1 MAIGKRIK
9 LLRGNRGINQT
20 ELGEAIG
27 VGKTTISNYE
37 TDYSSPDT
45 ETLSKIARFF
55 NVSTDYLLCQTDD
68 PTPHIRVKI
77 ATKLDP
83 DNPDI
88 EKNLWEI
95 REGISHY
102 VTQGIITEQSA
113 ADLLEKAR
121 KQLELDVELLKSQ
134 NKQSK

>member
-1 MAIGKRIK
+1 MTTGKRIR
-9 LLRGNRGINQT
+9 LLRRSKGVTQT
-20 ELGEAIG
+20 ELGQAIG

-37 TDYSSPDT
+37 TGYSSPDT
-45 ETLSKIARFF
+45 ETLSKMAQYF

-68 PTPHIRVKI
+68 PTPRIKAKI
-77 ATKLDP
+77 ATKIDP

-95 REGISHY
+95 REGINHY
-102 VTQGIITEQSA
+102 VTAGIITEQSA
-113 ADLLEKAR
+113 ADLLKKAR

-134 NKQSK
+134 NQRSK

>member
-1 MAIGKRIK
+1 MSF
-9 LLRGNRGINQT
+9 GNRLRELRLSRELTQADFANAIN
-20 ELGEAIG
+20 LGES
-27 VGKTTISNYE
+27 TISFYESDKRSPDYE
-37 TDYSSPDT
+37 T
-45 ETLSKIARFF
+45 LVKIARFF

-77 ATKLDP
+77 ATKIDP

-95 REGISHY
+95 REGINHY
-102 VTQGIITEQSA
+102 VAQGIITEQSA
-113 ADLLEKAR
+113 ADLLKKAR

-134 NKQSK
+134 NKQPD

>member
-1 MAIGKRIK
+1 MSFGYR
-9 LLRGNRGINQT
+9 LRALRLSRDLTQADFAKAMN
-20 ELGEAIG
+20 LGES
-27 VGKTTISNYE
+27 TISFYE
-37 TDYSSPDT
+37 SDKRAPDYEVLD
-45 ETLSKIARFF
+45 KIAQYF
-55 NVSTDYLLCQTDD
+55 NVSTDYLLGRTND
-68 PTPHIRVKI
+68 PTPHTIIKI
-77 ATKLDP
+77 TTKLDP

-113 ADLLEKAR
+113 ADLLKKAR